1 MSEEP
6 DSTEPEGPT
15 EGAFA
20 AALGEL
26 LACETLAQT
35 CGWAARWLQ
44 AIPEA
49 DAALVWTPD
58 TIHPVFTCTGA
69 SGEGLGRA
77 LRRSVPRADGFV
89 RRLVRDHEPFALSAA
104 DLLVTDDPW
113 IAPFAKNFG
122 ACIALPLEAEGGVI
136 GAAAVLFQD
145 AETDVEAALS
155 ALSEF
160 VPDAA
165 LAIARGVRGDRKT
178 AGMLH
183 AIERLTNLYDLSK
196 AFGST
201 IDWGELTAIIAR
213 KAVDFGNGE
222 VASLWILEGDEGE
235 VTLAATAVNENY
247 EVENAPQ
254 AVGTAIIADLVASQE
269 DRLDNEVE
277 DPMRSEGAP
286 YEIRSALSVPLVE
299 DEAPVGALV
308 VVNKRGRHPR
318 FSDADRELLVDLGH
332 QAVRALRNARRYLAE
347 QKVAELDA
355 LLAVSRE
362 ITSTL
367 DLDRVM
373 GTVVNATSA
382 LIPFDRC
389 ALSIV
394 TRGKLRLGAVSG
406 TAEINRTDPSIRRTE
421 ELLEW
426 VFGSGQPV
434 AVHREEDGTILADRP
449 ETEEKFRAFFEAS
462 GMNSFQAAILQ
473 DEEGK
478 LGVIGFEGAEPNE
491 FDEDARDLLQI
502 VVNQATVALRNAQ
515 LYQQVPL
522 AGFWKPLLEKR
533 RKLAA
538 IPGRKKRA
546 WAIGALAA
554 ALLLVAVPW
563 RIRVDGPVR
572 IVPAREASV
581 TAPVAGVVRS
591 VLHREGDRVQQ
602 GEVVAILHSDAY
614 AADAAQ
620 AKSDLE
626 IAQSELAR
634 ARSESD
640 AAGMFQAQARVHE
653 AEARYEAASKQ
664 LADTELRSPVAGV
677 IVTPHLDEKKG
688 AMLPAGS
695 PFCSVA
701 DTSVITGEVAIPESE
716 TSLLRVGEPVDLK
729 LNSFPTRTF
738 RGTVERIGAAIH
750 AEGEERFLIVEA
762 RFDNAGGGIRPG
774 MLGKGKV
781 VTERHSLGFAV
792 FRKPARYVW
801 ARLWPIFP

>member
-6 DSTEPEGPT
+6 DTTEPEEPA

-20 AALGEL
+20 AALSEL

-44 AIPEA
+44 EIPGA

-58 TIHPVFTCTGA
+58 PVQPIFTCTGA
-69 SGEGLGRA
+69 SGEGLGRP
-77 LRRSVPRADGFV
+77 LRRSVPRGDGFV

-104 DLLVTDDPW
+104 ELLVTDDPW
-113 IAPFAKNFG
+113 LAPFVKSFG
-122 ACIALPLEAEGGVI
+122 ACLALPLEAEGGVA
-136 GAAAVLFQD
+136 GVAAVLF
-145 AETDVEAALS
+145 TDPATDPEAALEAVS
-155 ALSEF
+155 AF

-165 LAIARGVRGDRKT
+165 LAVARGLRQDRKT

-201 IDWGELTAIIAR
+201 IEWDELNAIIAR

-235 VTLAATAVNENY
+235 ISLAATAVNENY
-247 EVENAPQ
+247 EIENAPA
-254 AVGTAIIADLVASQE
+254 AVGAAIVADLVTARE
-269 DRLDNEVE
+269 DVLDNEVE
-277 DPMRSEGAP
+277 GPMRSENAP
-286 YEIRSALSVPLVE
+286 YEIRSLLAVPLIE
-299 DEAPVGALV
+299 DEAPVGGLV

-347 QKVAELDA
+347 QKVEELDA

-406 TAEINRTDPSIRRTE
+406 AAEVNRTDPSIRRTE

-426 VFGSGQPV
+426 VFGAGHPISV
-434 AVHREEDGTILADRP
+434 RREEDGSIVADRP

-462 GMNSFQAAILQ
+462 GMNSFHAAILQ

-478 LGVIGFEGAEPNE
+478 LGVIGFEASEPVD

-546 WAIGALAA
+546 WAIGAAVA
-554 ALLLVAVPW
+554 ALILVAVPW
-563 RIRVDGPVR
+563 RIRIEGPVR
-572 IVPAREASV
+572 ILPAREASV
-581 TAPVAGVVRS
+581 TASVPGVVRS
-591 VLHREGDRVQQ
+591 VLHREGDRVAP
-602 GEVVAILHSDAY
+602 GDVVAVLHSDGF
-614 AADAAQ
+614 AADEAQ

-626 IAQSELAR
+626 IARSELAR
-634 ARSESD
+634 ARSDSD
-640 AAGMFQAQARVHE
+640 PSAAFQAQARVHE
-653 AEARYEAASKQ
+653 AEARYEEARQQ
-664 LADTELRSPVAGV
+664 LSDTDLRAPVGGV
-677 IVTPHLDEKKG
+677 IVTPHLDEKQGVMLAAG
-688 AMLPAGS
+688 A
-695 PFCSVA
+695 PFCSIA
-701 DTSVITGEVAIPESE
+701 DASKITGEIAVPESE
-716 TSLLRVGEPVDLK
+716 TGFLRVGEPVDLK
-729 LNSFPTRTF
+729 LNSFPTHTF
-738 RGTVERIGAAIH
+738 RGTVERIGAAVH
-750 AEGEERFLIVEA
+750 AEGEQRFLIVEA
-762 RFDNAGGGIRPG
+762 RFDNPGREIRPG

-781 VTERHSLGFAV
+781 LTQRHSLGFAI
-792 FRKPARYVW
+792 FRKPARYLW
-801 ARLWPIFP
+801 ARLWPLIP

>member
-6 DSTEPEGPT
+6 DTTAAEEPA

-20 AALGEL
+20 AALAEL

-44 AIPEA
+44 GIPGA
-49 DAALVWTPD
+49 DAALLWTPD
-58 TIHPVFTCTGA
+58 TVQPVFTCTGA
-69 SGEGLGRA
+69 SGDGVGRP
-77 LRRSVPRADGFV
+77 LRRSVPRGDGFV
-89 RRLVRDHEPFALSAA
+89 RRLIRDHEPFALSAA
-104 DLLVTDDPW
+104 DLLVTEDPW
-113 IAPFAKNFG
+113 LAPFAKSFG
-122 ACIALPLEAEGGVI
+122 ACLALPLEAEGNVI
-136 GAAAVLFQD
+136 GVAAVLFTD
-145 AETDVEAALS
+145 PATDVES
-155 ALSEF
+155 ALGAVSEF

-165 LAIARGVRGDRKT
+165 NAIARSLRQDKKT

-201 IDWGELTAIIAR
+201 IEWDELNAIIAR
-213 KAVDFGNGE
+213 KAVDFGNAE
-222 VASLWILEGDEGE
+222 IASLWILEGDEGE
-235 VTLAATAVNENY
+235 ISLAATAVNENY
-247 EVENAPQ
+247 EIEGAPE
-254 AVGTAIIADLVASQE
+254 AVGAPIIADLVTSRE
-269 DRLDNEVE
+269 EMVDNEVE
-277 DPMRSEGAP
+277 DPMRSEHAP
-286 YEIRSALSVPLVE
+286 YEIRSLLAVPLVE
-299 DEAPVGALV
+299 DEAPVGGLV

-318 FSDADRELLVDLGH
+318 FSDDDRELLVDLGH

-347 QKVAELDA
+347 KKVEELDA

-382 LIPFDRC
+382 LIAFDRC

-394 TRGKLRLGAVSG
+394 SRGKLRLGAVSG
-406 TAEINRTDPSIRRTE
+406 AAEINRADPSIRRIE

-426 VFGSGQPV
+426 VYGAGHPV
-434 AVHREEDGTILADRP
+434 SVRREEDGSIAADRP
-449 ETEEKFRAFFEAS
+449 ETEEKFRAYFDAS
-462 GMNSFQAAILQ
+462 GMNSFHAAILQ

-478 LGVIGFEGAEPNE
+478 LGVIGFEAAEPIE

-546 WAIGALAA
+546 WAIGAAVAA
-554 ALLLVAVPW
+554 VILVAVPW
-563 RIRVDGPVR
+563 RIRIEGPVR
-572 IVPAREASV
+572 ILPAREASV
-581 TAPVAGVVRS
+581 SAPIPGVVRS
-591 VLHREGDRVQQ
+591 VLRREGDRVAP
-602 GEVVAILHSDAY
+602 GDVVAVLHSDAF
-614 AADAAQ
+614 AAGEAQ

-634 ARSESD
+634 ARADND
-640 AAGMFQAQARVHE
+640 AAAMFQAQARVHE
-653 AEARYEAASKQ
+653 AEARWNAAREQ
-664 LADTELRSPVAGV
+664 LSDTELRSPVAGV
-677 IVTPHLDEKKG
+677 IVTPHLDEKQG
-688 AMLPAGS
+688 VLLPAGT
-695 PFCSVA
+695 PFCAVA
-701 DTSVITGEVAIPESE
+701 DASAITGEIAIPESE
-716 TSLLRVGEPVDLK
+716 TGFLRAGEPVDLK
-729 LNSFPTRTF
+729 LNAFPTRTF
-738 RGTVERIGAAIH
+738 HGTVERIGAAVH
-750 AEGEERFLIVEA
+750 QEGEERFLVVEA
-762 RFDNAGGGIRPG
+762 RFDNPGSAIRPG

-781 VTERHSLGFAV
+781 VTQRHSLGFAV
-792 FRKPARYVW
+792 FRKPARYLW
-801 ARLWPIFP
+801 ARLWPLFP

>member
-6 DSTEPEGPT
+6 DSTEPEGGG

-20 AALGEL
+20 AALAEL

-35 CGWAARWLQ
+35 VGWAARWLR

-58 TIHPVFTCTGA
+58 PVHPVFTCTGA
-69 SGEGLGRA
+69 SGEGLGRS
-77 LRRSVPRADGFV
+77 LRRSVPRGDGFV
-89 RRLVRDHEPFALSAA
+89 RRLVRDQESFALSAA

-113 IAPFAKNFG
+113 IAPLAKNFG
-122 ACIALPLEAEGGVI
+122 AFLAVPLAAEGGVVGI
-136 GAAAVLFQD
+136 AAIFFKDEAAD
-145 AETDVEAALS
+145 MEAALE
-155 ALSEF
+155 AIATF

-165 LAIARGVRGDRKT
+165 LAIARGLRQDKKT

-201 IDWGELTAIIAR
+201 IEWDELTAITAR

-235 VTLAATAVNENY
+235 ISLAATAVNENY
-247 EVENAPQ
+247 EVENAPE
-254 AVGTAIIADLVASQE
+254 AVGGSIIADVITARE
-269 DRLDNEVE
+269 DIVENEVE
-277 DPMRSEGAP
+277 DPMRNENAP
-286 YEIRSALSVPLVE
+286 YETRSLLAAPLVE
-299 DEAPVGALV
+299 DDAPVGALV

-318 FSDADRELLVDLGH
+318 FTDADRELLIDLGH

-347 QKVAELDA
+347 KKVEELDA

-394 TRGKLRLGAVSG
+394 SRGKLRLGAVSG
-406 TAEINRTDPSIRRTE
+406 VAEINRSDPSIRRTE

-426 VFGSGQPV
+426 VFGAGQPV
-434 AVHREEDGTILADRP
+434 SVRREEDGTILADRP

-462 GMNSFQAAILQ
+462 GMNSFYAAILQ

-478 LGVIGFEGAEPNE
+478 LGVIGFEAAEPID
-491 FDEDARDLLQI
+491 FDQDARDLLQI

-546 WAIGALAA
+546 WAIGAAVAA
-554 ALLLVAVPW
+554 IVLVAVPW

-572 IVPAREASV
+572 ILPAREASV
-581 TAPVAGVVRS
+581 TAPIAGVVRA
-591 VLHREGDRVQQ
+591 VVHREGDRVAEGQ
-602 GEVVAILHSDAY
+602 VVAILHSEGF

-620 AKSDLE
+620 ARSDLE

-634 ARSESD
+634 ARAEND
-640 AAGMFQAQARVHE
+640 AAATYQALARVHE
-653 AEARYEAASKQ
+653 AEARDMAARKQ
-664 LADTELRSPVAGV
+664 LADTELRAPVAGV
-677 IVTPHLDEKKG
+677 IVTPHLDEKQG
-688 AMLPAGS
+688 ALLPAGTS
-695 PFCSVA
+695 FCAIA
-701 DTSVITGEVAIPESE
+701 DSSVITGEIAIPESE
-716 TSLLRVGEPVDLK
+716 TSLLRVGERVDLK

-738 RGTVERIGAAIH
+738 HGTVERLGAAVH
-750 AEGEERFLIVEA
+750 AEGEERFLLVEA
-762 RFDNAGGGIRPG
+762 RFDNPDSAIRPG

-781 VTERHSLGFAV
+781 ATERHSLGFAV

-801 ARLWPIFP
+801 ARLWPLFP